1 MHTPARFKILQE
13 LQELKS
19 LLKNLT
25 CGCSDNNAFFT
36 SNHSTNNSEKTAE
49 FLITLNLFQL
59 AIMIG
64 LVIAL
69 MCNFYSIR
77 KPGWQEIAFK
87 ALSFGL
93 IVTFWPIYLFIL
105 IVMTCYSKCI
115 KEDEEEVK
123 NFRARYMSASG
134 PTFRLLESVIL
145 VGFNSFNFQKQMLKS
160 KAFIFLKIK
169 IV

>member
-1 MHTPARFKILQE
+1 MHTPARFKILKE

-25 CGCSDNNAFFT
+25 CSCSDNNAFLS
-36 SNHSTNNSEKTAE
+36 SNYSTNESEKTAD
-49 FLITLNLFQL
+49 LLVTLNIFQL

-64 LVIAL
+64 LEIAL

-77 KPGWQEIAFK
+77 KPGWEEVAFK

-134 PTFRLLESVIL
+134 PTLRLLEIISL
-145 VGFNSFNFQKQMLKS
+145 NKF
-160 KAFIFLKIK
+160 
-169 IV
+169 

>member
-1 MHTPARFKILQE
+1 MDNLLGELHQNIQQNLQQVRLVQLE
-13 LQELKS
+13 NLQIIQEIDSGKLKEDYE
-19 LLKNLT
+19 KAMKT
-25 CGCSDNNAFFT
+25 I
-36 SNHSTNNSEKTAE
+36 SEKTAE
-49 FLITLNLFQL
+49 FLMTLNLFQL

-134 PTFRLLESVIL
+134 PTFRLLENVTSIGL
-145 VGFNSFNFQKQMLKS
+145 LS
-160 KAFIFLKIK
+160 
-169 IV
+169 